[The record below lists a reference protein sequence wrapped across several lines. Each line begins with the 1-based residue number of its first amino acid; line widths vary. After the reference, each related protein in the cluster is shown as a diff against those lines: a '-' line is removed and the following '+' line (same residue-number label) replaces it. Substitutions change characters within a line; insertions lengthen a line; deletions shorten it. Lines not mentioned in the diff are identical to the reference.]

1 MKTIRT
7 ALTALVVVA
16 AGLVAVPGVA
26 QAADTELGIDVGN
39 IAWEQFTS
47 TNSDVVYR
55 RQERSGA
62 DCNFYTGFWAD
73 PINDRYDGQA
83 SQYKPCGPVSPGY
96 MYRNGSKTW
105 DDVQW
110 RPRAWCADFAK
121 FAFYWGGAKYT
132 GLNAAAASFRTYG
145 INNGTWHGRG
155 SGYIP
160 RKGDAAVFDWD
171 GNGTMDHVA
180 IVTSY
185 YDTTTDGDY
194 YVVGGNQS
202 NGVTHVLHRN
212 WESSVVGYAS
222 PAKK

>member
-26 QAADTELGIDVGN
+26 QAADTQLGIDVGN
-39 IAWEQFTS
+39 NAWEQFTS

-55 RQERSGA
+55 REERSGA

-73 PINDRYDGQA
+73 PINDRYDGLA

-171 GNGTMDHVA
+171 GNGSMDHVA

-202 NGVTHVLHRN
+202 NAVTHLLHRN